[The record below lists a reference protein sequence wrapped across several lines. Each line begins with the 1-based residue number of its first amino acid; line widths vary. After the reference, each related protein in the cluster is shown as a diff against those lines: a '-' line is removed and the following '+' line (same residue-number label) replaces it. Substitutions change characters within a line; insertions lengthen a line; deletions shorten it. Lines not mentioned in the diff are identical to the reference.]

1 MDEQDTLTFYQLCTS
16 YNLDGL
22 IDTFG
27 DLPDTHDKE
36 YEAYNCE
43 DDPVTNYAYYKAWYN
58 TLILSK
64 SVSNP
69 ILEWLLKLDP
79 NINVDYIT
87 NDYMVGEHL
96 PNDALFAACESG
108 HYEVVKWL
116 LKEEGYLS
124 SFKNRCNI
132 CCAFIMSCK
141 YGNLDISKMIF
152 NLLPEYISER
162 PRVLNDAYKNT
173 MINQN
178 IQTAEWLLEINTN
191 IIE

>member
-36 YEAYNCE
+36 EYEAYNCE

-58 TLILSK
+58 TLNLPKSISK
-64 SVSNP
+64 P
-69 ILEWLLKLDP
+69 ILEWLLKLDS

-96 PNDALFAACESG
+96 PNEALFAACKSG

-124 SFKNRCNI
+124 SFKNRCHI
-132 CCAFIMSCK
+132 CYAFKMSCK
-141 YGNLDISKMIF
+141 YGNLDITKMIF

-162 PRVLNDAYKNT
+162 LNEAYKT
-173 MINQN
+173 AMINQN
-178 IQTAEWLLEINTN
+178 TQTAEWLLEINPS

>member
-1 MDEQDTLTFYQLCTS
+1 MDEQDTLTLYQLCTS

-27 DLPDTHDKE
+27 DLSDTHDTE

-43 DDPVTNYAYYKAWYN
+43 DDHVTNYAYYKAWYN
-58 TLILSK
+58 TLNLPESISK
-64 SVSNP
+64 P
-69 ILEWLLKLDP
+69 ILEWLLKLDS

-96 PNDALFAACESG
+96 PNEALFAACKSG

-124 SFKNRCNI
+124 SFKNRCHI
-132 CCAFIMSCK
+132 CYAFKMSCK
-141 YGNLDISKMIF
+141 YGNLDITKMIF
-152 NLLPEYISER
+152 DLLPEYISER
-162 PRVLNDAYKNT
+162 LNDAYKIA

-178 IQTAEWLLEINTN
+178 TQTVEWLLEINPN

>member
-36 YEAYNCE
+36 EYEAYNCE

-58 TLILSK
+58 TLNLPKSISK
-64 SVSNP
+64 P
-69 ILEWLLKLDP
+69 ILEWLLKLDS

-87 NDYMVGEHL
+87 NDYMVGERL
-96 PNDALFAACESG
+96 PNEALFAACKSG

-124 SFKNRCNI
+124 SFKNRCHI
-132 CCAFIMSCK
+132 CYAFKMSCK
-141 YGNLDISKMIF
+141 YGNLDITKMIF

-162 PRVLNDAYKNT
+162 LNEAYKT
-173 MINQN
+173 AMINQN
-178 IQTAEWLLEINTN
+178 TQTAEWLLEINPS